1 MGGVWYGFGK
11 AVGELPFG
19 EVEWFFGSRH
29 VWRQDR
35 WLVMVTGIALSLCNI
50 GGDGPWILVVVGGG
64 PGFGGSEGGAFGQ
77 GQVALVADM
86 GGNMTSR

>member
-1 MGGVWYGFGK
+1 MGGIWYGFGK

-19 EVEWFFGSRH
+19 EIEWFSAADMCGDKTAGWSWSQELLFHCAIWGGWTMDFSGSWWWTW
-29 VWRQDR
+29 VWGKR
-35 WLVMVTGIALSLCNI
+35 
-50 GGDGPWILVVVGGG
+50 
-64 PGFGGSEGGAFGQ
+64 GGAFGQ

>member
-1 MGGVWYGFGK
+1 MGRVWYGFGK

-19 EVEWFFGSRH
+19 EVEWFSAADMCGDKTAGWSWSQELLFHCAIWWGWTMDFSGSWWWTW
-29 VWRQDR
+29 VWGKR
-35 WLVMVTGIALSLCNI
+35 
-50 GGDGPWILVVVGGG
+50 
-64 PGFGGSEGGAFGQ
+64 GGAFGQ

>member
-19 EVEWFFGSRH
+19 EVEWFSAADMCGDKTAGWSWSQELLFHCAIWGGWTKDFSGS
-29 VWRQDR
+29 
-35 WLVMVTGIALSLCNI
+35 
-50 GGDGPWILVVVGGG
+50 GGG
-64 PGFGGSEGGAFGQ
+64 PGFGGSERGAFGQ